1 MNIKSKAYVVERAA
15 PTRGRYDWKR
25 VGEPFSTFEAARGLM
40 KKCIVEERRKRPDPN
55 DPNDANDS
63 FNAESAV
70 KFTGLKEILFD
81 GDTLFRVN
89 AIEAND

>member
-1 MNIKSKAYVVERAA
+1 MNTTNKVYFVERAA
-15 PTRGRYDWKR
+15 TTRGRYDWKM
-25 VGEPFSTFEAARGLM
+25 VGKPFSTFEAARGLM
-40 KKCIVEERRKRPDPN
+40 KECIVEERRKRP

-81 GDTLFRVN
+81 GDTLFRIN
-89 AIEAND
+89 AIETNA